1 MAFKC
6 SKCNMEF
13 DDKERLERHKQVHG
27 RKSKVRY
34 AGEMN
39 FDQVGV

>member
-1 MAFKC
+1 MTFKC
-6 SKCNMEF
+6 SKCGTEF
-13 DDKERLERHKQVHG
+13 ADKEHLERHRQLHG
-27 RKSKVRY
+27 RKPKVRY